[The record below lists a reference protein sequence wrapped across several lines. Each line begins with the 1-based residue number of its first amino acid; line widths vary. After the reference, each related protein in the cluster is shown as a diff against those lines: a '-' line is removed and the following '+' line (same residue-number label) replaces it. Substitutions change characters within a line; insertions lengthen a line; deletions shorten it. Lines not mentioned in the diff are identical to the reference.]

1 MIKIMVEKNKEYF
14 LITISNKQIYYWDKL
29 QGKLWGSA
37 LRYLPPDS
45 TNTLA
50 IINSR
55 NKIPN
60 YFIKLLEI
68 PADELK
74 EFQEAKNDKEL
85 MELVIRDA
93 KKNMCK
99 IVDIKIE

>member
-1 MIKIMVEKNKEYF
+1 MIKIMIEKNKEYF
-14 LITISNKQIYYWDKL
+14 LITIDKKQIYYWDKF
-29 QGKLWGSA
+29 QGALWKKP
-37 LRYLPPDS
+37 LRYLPPDPS
-45 TNTLA
+45 NTLT

-55 NKIPN
+55 NRIPN
-60 YFIKLLEI
+60 YFIELLKI